1 MEPAEPAPDGVIVP
15 TISTREFA
23 YRWSS
28 SWLPPISRYELAA
41 AAPVVPDTP
50 AAPVVPAAPVLLP
63 AVPLTLPAVP
73 VDPEVPATPEPFVAF
88 ISMNPPGVT
97 DADAEPVVPGAP
109 LPMRHP
115 VTVSAC
121 G

>member
-1 MEPAEPAPDGVIVP
+1 MEPAEPAAGAIVP
-15 TISTREFA
+15 IISTREFA

-28 SWLPPISRYELAA
+28 SWLPPISRYELPAV
-41 AAPVVPDTP
+41 APVVP
-50 AAPVVPAAPVLLP
+50 AAPGEPAVPAAPVLLP
-63 AVPLTLPAVP
+63 VVPLTLPAAP
-73 VDPEVPATPEPFVAF
+73 VDPEVPAALEPLVAF

-97 DADAEPVVPGAP
+97 AAEAEPVVPGAP

-115 VTVSAC
+115 VTVSDC

>member
-1 MEPAEPAPDGVIVP
+1 
-15 TISTREFA
+15 
-23 YRWSS
+23 
-28 SWLPPISRYELAA
+28 
-41 AAPVVPDTP
+41 
-50 AAPVVPAAPVLLP
+50 
-63 AVPLTLPAVP
+63 VP